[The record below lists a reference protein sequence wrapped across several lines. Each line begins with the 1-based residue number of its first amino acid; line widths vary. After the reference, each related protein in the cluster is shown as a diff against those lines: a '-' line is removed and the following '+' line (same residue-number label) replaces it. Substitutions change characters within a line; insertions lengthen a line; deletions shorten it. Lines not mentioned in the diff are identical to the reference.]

1 MEQNTQRTENFLPS
15 KPSLPNSVET
25 LFDSNRA
32 NSEEEKKH
40 TQKRQKGTNQN
51 RNKKK
56 NTHKCKQRNKCHEDQ
71 ATACLSEA
79 KQKQESTT
87 NVLHKTKLEKKK
99 MQAKRQRT

>member
-32 NSEEEKKH
+32 NSEEEKKNTH
-40 TQKRQKGTNQN
+40 RSARREQTKTEI
-51 RNKKK
+51 KK

-99 MQAKRQRT
+99 EE

>member
-56 NTHKCKQRNKCHEDQ
+56 T
-71 ATACLSEA
+71 L
-79 KQKQESTT
+79 T
-87 NVLHKTKLEKKK
+87 NVNKETNAMKIK
-99 MQAKRQRT
+99 QQRA